1 MAMILMEI
9 PQDEFTVEDVRQ
21 DPRGVCSRLHKIAK
35 DDIEDQLS
43 DPEAY
48 VPEMYPEDDPECILG
63 AIDPERLQE
72 AAMKWNSD
80 IRDNLLQ
87 AIGTYIL
94 AEGSRVATPAEL
106 LDTAATYGL
115 KKAAIAAD
123 NSFFDFAEHFVNLP
137 NENGF
142 PYLRT
147 QIGQRDLAKIMA
159 TPERYAI
166 VPVYVK

>member
-9 PQDEFTVEDVRQ
+9 PQDEFTVEDVRLA
-21 DPRGVCSRLHKIAK
+21 PLAVCSRLHEIAK
-35 DDIEDQLS
+35 EDIEDRLS

-72 AAMKWNSD
+72 AAMKWNST

-87 AIGTYIL
+87 AIGAYIS
-94 AEGSRVATPAEL
+94 AEGSGQATPAKL
-106 LDTAATYGL
+106 LNTATTYSL
-115 KKAAIAAD
+115 KEAAIAAD

-142 PYLRT
+142 TYLRA
-147 QIGQRDLAKIMA
+147 QIDPRDLAKIMA
-159 TPERYAI
+159 APERYAI